1 MGFGLSDAKD
11 VKDVK
16 DVKDSGD
23 GGGGWRRYCW
33 RYECISPRVLLTPV
47 FLTSRSYDGLVKI

>member
-1 MGFGLSDAKD
+1 MGFGLS
-11 VKDVK
+11 DVK

-23 GGGGWRRYCW
+23 GGGGCRRYCW
-33 RYECISPRVLLTPV
+33 RYECISTRVLLIPV

>member
-1 MGFGLSDAKD
+1 MGFGLSD

-16 DVKDSGD
+16 GVKDSGD
-23 GGGGWRRYCW
+23 GGGGCRRYCW
-33 RYECISPRVLLTPV
+33 RYECISPRVLLFPV